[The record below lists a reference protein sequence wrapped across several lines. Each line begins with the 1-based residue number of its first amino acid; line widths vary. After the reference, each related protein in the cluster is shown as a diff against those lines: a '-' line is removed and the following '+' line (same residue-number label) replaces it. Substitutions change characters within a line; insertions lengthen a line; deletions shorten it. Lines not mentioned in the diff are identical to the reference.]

1 VTSTTQAPT
10 IVYEI
15 VNPSDAY
22 TMEASDLAVAAV
34 ACLYLGSGQYGLTAL
49 SPSDAPGMP
58 VFVFH
63 KAEDVERWFATVCGC
78 TMAAAFAR
86 RAAVADALDSVLAGS
101 LRDRQTN
108 ADALALIDDEA
119 KRQEWRDK
127 WLDRRR
133 SSLNNIGGRAMHYAK
148 HLREVIEQGAP
159 S

>member
-1 VTSTTQAPT
+1 MHTPTQAPAV
-10 IVYEI
+10 VYEI

-34 ACLYLGSGQYGLTAL
+34 ACLYLGNGQYGLRAVH
-49 SPSDAPGMP
+49 PDDAPGVP
-58 VFVFH
+58 VFMFG
-63 KAEDVERWFATVCGC
+63 KTADVERWFAETCGC

-119 KRQEWRDK
+119 KRQEWREK

-148 HLREVIEQGAP
+148 HLREAIAQGAP
-159 S
+159 A